1 MVAYLVELEDLILQQ
16 KMLDL
21 QTFGAARLIHSV
33 KKYLGRTFR
42 WLRFILTYKVYQIL
56 NLLIFF
62 LEDFLVRIY
71 QMRRHGIQTENS
83 ELVVL
88 MVNEVAY
95 GVNLRESLK
104 ASNLNM

>member
-1 MVAYLVELEDLILQQ
+1 MVAYLVVLEDLTLQQ

-21 QTFGAARLIHSV
+21 QTFGAARLTHSV
-33 KKYLGRTFR
+33 KKYLGKTFPR
-42 WLRFILTYKVYQIL
+42 LRYILTYKVYQIL
-56 NLLIFF
+56 NLLIFC
-62 LEDFLVRIY
+62 LEDFLVKIY
-71 QMRRHGIQTENS
+71 QMRRHGIQMENS

-95 GVNLRESLK
+95 GVNSHESLK